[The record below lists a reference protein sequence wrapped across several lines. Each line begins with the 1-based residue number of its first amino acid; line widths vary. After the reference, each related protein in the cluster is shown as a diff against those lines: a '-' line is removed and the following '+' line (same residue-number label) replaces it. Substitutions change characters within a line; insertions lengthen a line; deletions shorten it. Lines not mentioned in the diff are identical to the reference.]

1 MTAGTDEAWH
11 GKWTSTALVVVL
23 CTGISVS
30 NSLELLLLIL
40 VTFKKWNGLY
50 FWSLLVTSA
59 SVLPYSIGFLVEYLN
74 IHHLLGDIINNIG
87 WAVMVSGQ
95 SVVLYS
101 RLGIIL
107 HDRRVLNG
115 VLWMIIV
122 DGVLFYT
129 ITTVIH
135 YGTYT
140 DLASFNKGSLV
151 IEKIQM
157 TVYCV
162 QEFIISGLYVR
173 EVWRMSRIVTMAA
186 RNKRIMWELL
196 VINLVIIGLDIAL
209 LCLEYLDLSVV
220 EQTFKGLAYS
230 FKLKMELAI
239 LGKLVEIANTNTGG
253 HTDLGC
259 SELPTSNEHSHVT
272 SKPDTTHITTV

>member
-1 MTAGTDEAWH
+1 MMAAAADEAWH
-11 GKWTSTALVVVL
+11 GKWTATALVVVL
-23 CTGISVS
+23 CTGISIS
-30 NSLELLLLIL
+30 NSLELLLLVL
-40 VTFKKWNGLY
+40 VTFKKWKGLY
-50 FWSLLVTSA
+50 FWSLLVTSF
-59 SVLPYSIGFLVEYLN
+59 SVLPYSVGYLVEYMGLFQ
-74 IHHLLGDIINNIG
+74 LLGDIMNNVG

-107 HDRRVLNG
+107 HNPKVLKA

-122 DGVLFYT
+122 NGAVFYT

-140 DLASFNKGSLV
+140 NLHSFDHGSLI

-173 EVWRMSRIVTMAA
+173 EVWRMSRIVTLAA
-186 RNKRIMWELL
+186 RKKRIMWELL

-209 LCLEYLDLSVV
+209 LCLEYLNLSVI

-230 FKLKMELAI
+230 FK
-239 LGKLVEIANTNTGG
+239 
-253 HTDLGC
+253 
-259 SELPTSNEHSHVT
+259 
-272 SKPDTTHITTV
+272 